1 MNTLSNSF
9 RLEYTSMEVVPLVFF
24 LFLIVVLILVLVVIG
39 RLRLSKISNK
49 SYLLSL
55 DFSKDRYELNDKLRA
70 GLKSIKIGSQKPSEL
85 TRLHNKMRDSNINDS
100 NLNIFAPD
108 TQQIIFE
115 MGDDE
120 NTSDEYSYSDNTSNT
135 VTFSESFPIPITMRI
150 GSEKRKEMIPY
161 VDNCER

>member
-1 MNTLSNSF
+1 M
-9 RLEYTSMEVVPLVFF
+9 
-24 LFLIVVLILVLVVIG
+24 VVIG

-55 DFSKDRYELNDKLRA
+55 DFSKDRHELNDKLRA
-70 GLKSIKIGSQKPSEL
+70 GLKSIKMRGQKPSEL
-85 TRLHNKMRDSNINDS
+85 TRLHNKMRNSNINDS

-115 MGDDE
+115 MGEDE
-120 NTSDEYSYSDNTSNT
+120 DTSDEYSDTTSNT

-150 GSEKRKEMIPY
+150 GSDKRKEMPY
-161 VDNCER
+161 LESCDR